1 MESRLRTLPFTFWL
15 LGALVSFALV
25 VAVQLS
31 LELQVHTGLT
41 ASKAL
46 HRDGSATPAAA
57 LELEFLQLQSLLQA
71 QLSDRTANDPAAL
84 VALNDSVFTRV
95 QLLRQDPVWSAFSA
109 ESPNAEMLSQV
120 HSLHGLVGAA
130 LARAHVDPAGLRS
143 VAQTAQALAPK
154 LLALKNSAQTRADSL
169 VDKHADALDANITT
183 LAGLTLLQ
191 VAALCGAGM
200 ALYRHN
206 RQQIQEQNKSYDLA
220 AQFQESQF
228 QAERAN
234 RGKSQF
240 LANMSHELRTP
251 FNGILGM
258 LSLLSTTGLST
269 QQADYVKTANVSASH
284 LLNVLNDILDVSAL
298 EEGKISIQHEPVNL
312 LQLLHEVEETTR
324 PLAVAKKLVLTLT
337 LQDDIPDWVMTDG
350 TRLRQILFNL
360 INNSIKFTP
369 RGSITLTV
377 SGTPTRTQDHD
388 TAATVN
394 LLFAVDDTGIG
405 MERDVLERLF
415 QRFYQ
420 VDSGIARQYGGTG
433 LGLEISQS
441 LASLMGGQID
451 VQSTPGAGSCFNL
464 RLPLQRCPPPPSAS
478 SFPTLGQ
485 SLSADESHRSYRILV
500 AEDNPVN
507 RKFVGIVLERM
518 GYDATF
524 CENGLLA
531 VQKLQMEDFD
541 LVLMD
546 VHMPVMDGLAATRAI
561 RALASPAALVPIIA
575 LTADVMQNTQEEAAA
590 AGVSC
595 LVTKPV
601 HMARLQEA
609 IKSLLDGGGAAWHQ
623 LGSGMPPSPIPTTGA
638 KA

>member
-1 MESRLRTLPFTFWL
+1 MSD
-15 LGALVSFALV
+15 
-25 VAVQLS
+25 
-31 LELQVHTGLT
+31 HI
-41 ASKAL
+41 
-46 HRDGSATPAAA
+46 AT
-57 LELEFLQLQSLLQA
+57 
-71 QLSDRTANDPAAL
+71 DPAAI
-84 VALNDSVFTRV
+84 VKLNDSVFTRV
-95 QLLRQDPVWSAFSA
+95 QLLRQDPVWSAFAA
-109 ESPNAEMLSQV
+109 EAPNAEVLARV
-120 HSLHGLVGAA
+120 HSLHGPVSDA
-130 LARAHVDPAGLRS
+130 LARTDVDLAALRS
-143 VAQTAQALAPK
+143 AAQTAQALAPK
-154 LLALKNSAQTRADSL
+154 LATLKNSAQARADNL
-169 VDKHADALDANITT
+169 VDAHADALDAHITT

-191 VAALCGAGM
+191 VAALCGASV

-206 RQQIQEQNKSYDLA
+206 RQQMQERTKSYDLA
-220 AQFQESQF
+220 AQFQESQL

-240 LANMSHELRTP
+240 LADMSHELRTP

-298 EEGKISIQHEPVNL
+298 EEGKISVKHEPVNL
-312 LQLLHEVEETTR
+312 FQLLYEIEETTR
-324 PLAVAKKLVLTLT
+324 PQAQAKKLVFTLT
-337 LQDDIPDWVMTDG
+337 LQGDIPDWVMTDG

-360 INNSIKFTP
+360 ISNSIKFTP
-369 RGSITLTV
+369 QGSITLTV
-377 SGTPTRTQDHD
+377 SGTPTRVQHHD
-388 TAATVN
+388 TTAAVN

-405 MERDVLERLF
+405 MKSDVLDRLF

-451 VQSTPGAGSCFNL
+451 VRSTSGSGSCFNL
-464 RLPLQRCPPPPSAS
+464 RLPLQPCAPPPSAS
-478 SFPTLGQ
+478 SFPAVGH
-485 SLSADESHRSYRILV
+485 SLAADESHRSYRILV

-518 GYDATF
+518 GHHATF

-531 VQKLQMEDFD
+531 VQQLQSEDFD

-546 VHMPVMDGLAATRAI
+546 VHMPVMDGLEATRAI
-561 RALASPAALVPIIA
+561 RALASPAALIPIIA

-590 AGVSC
+590 AGVTC
-595 LVTKPV
+595 FVTKPV

-609 IKSLLDGGGAAWHQ
+609 IIKLLDGPGGTTHK
-623 LGSGMPPSPIPTTGA
+623 LGTGA
-638 KA
+638 PPGAIPATTAKT

>member
-15 LGALVSFALV
+15 LGGFVSFALV
-25 VAVQLS
+25 VAAQLG
-31 LELQVHTGLT
+31 LELQVHAGLT

-57 LELEFLQLQSLLQA
+57 LELEFLQFQGLLQG
-71 QLSDRTANDPAAL
+71 QLSDRTAKDPAAL
-84 VALNDSVFTRV
+84 VTLNDSLFTRV

-109 ESPNAEMLSQV
+109 EAPNAAVLARV
-120 HSLHGLVGAA
+120 HKLHGPVSVA
-130 LARAHVDPAGLRS
+130 LAQTDVDLAALRS

-154 LLALKNSAQTRADSL
+154 LSAMKNSAQARADNL
-169 VDKHADALDANITT
+169 VDAHADALDAHITT
-183 LAGLTLLQ
+183 LAALTLLQ
-191 VAALCGAGM
+191 VAALCGAGI
-200 ALYRHN
+200 AIYRHN
-206 RQQIQEQNKSYDLA
+206 RQQIQEQDKSYSLVA
-220 AQFQESQF
+220 RFQESQF

-240 LANMSHELRTP
+240 LADMSHELRTP

-258 LSLLSTTGLST
+258 LSLLSTTGLSA

-298 EEGKISIQHEPVNL
+298 EEGKINVKQEPVNL

-324 PLAVAKKLVLTLT
+324 PQAQAKKLVFTLK
-337 LQDDIPDWVMTDG
+337 LQGDIPDWVMTDG

-360 INNSIKFTP
+360 ISNSIKFTLQ
-369 RGSITLTV
+369 GSITLTA
-377 SGTPTRTQDHD
+377 SSTPTKAQTHD
-388 TAATVN
+388 AAAAVSLVFT
-394 LLFAVDDTGIG
+394 VDDTGIG
-405 MERDVLERLF
+405 MKSDVLDRLF

-420 VDSGIARQYGGTG
+420 ADSGIARQYGGTG

-451 VQSTPGAGSCFNL
+451 VRSTPGTGSCFNL

-485 SLSADESHRSYRILV
+485 SLTADESHRRYRILV

-507 RKFVGIVLERM
+507 QKFVGIVLERM
-518 GYDATF
+518 GHHATF

-531 VQKLQMEDFD
+531 VQQLQMEDFD

-546 VHMPVMDGLAATRAI
+546 VHMPVMDGLEATRAI
-561 RALASPAALVPIIA
+561 RALASPAAEVPIIA

-595 LVTKPV
+595 FVTKPV

-609 IKSLLDGGGAAWHQ
+609 IHQLLDGPGETTHKPG
-623 LGSGMPPSPIPTTGA
+623 TGA
-638 KA
+638 LPSAIPATTAKA

>member
-1 MESRLRTLPFTFWL
+1 MESRLRALPFTLWL

-25 VAVQLS
+25 VAAQLH
-31 LELQVHTGLT
+31 LELQVHTGLA

-46 HRDGSATPAAA
+46 HRDGSASPTAA
-57 LELEFLQLQSLLQA
+57 LELEFLELQFRLQA
-71 QLSDRTANDPAAL
+71 QLSDRIANDQAAL
-84 VALNDSVFTRV
+84 IVVNDSVFTRV

-109 ESPNAEMLSQV
+109 EAPNAEVLAQV
-120 HSLHGLVGAA
+120 HSLHGPLSAA
-130 LARAHVDPAGLRS
+130 LGRTEVDLAALRS
-143 VAQTAQALAPK
+143 VAQSAQALAPK
-154 LLALKNSAQTRADSL
+154 LLALKNSAQARADNL
-169 VDKHADALDANITT
+169 VDAHADALGAHVTT

-191 VAALCGAGM
+191 VAALCGAGIV
-200 ALYRHN
+200 LYRHN
-206 RQQIQEQNKSYDLA
+206 RKQIQEQTKSFDLA

-324 PLAVAKKLVLTLT
+324 PQALAKKLVFTLT
-337 LQDDIPDWVMTDG
+337 LQGDIPDWVVTDG

-360 INNSIKFTP
+360 ISNSIKFTQ
-369 RGSITLTV
+369 RGSITLSV

-394 LLFAVDDTGIG
+394 LLFAVEDTGIG
-405 MERDVLERLF
+405 MERNVLERLF

-441 LASLMGGQID
+441 LASLMGGQIE
-451 VQSTPGAGSCFNL
+451 VQSTPGAGSCFSL
-464 RLPLQRCPPPPSAS
+464 TLPLQRCPPPPSAS

-485 SLSADESHRSYRILV
+485 PLAADESHASYRILV

-518 GYDATF
+518 GYHATF

-531 VQKLQMEDFD
+531 VQQLQMEKFD

-561 RALASPAALVPIIA
+561 RALASPAAEVPIIA

-595 LVTKPV
+595 FVTKPV

-609 IKSLLDGGGAAWHQ
+609 INKLLDGPGASAHKP
-623 LGSGMPPSPIPTTGA
+623 GNGAPPSPIPAAT

>member
-1 MESRLRTLPFTFWL
+1 MESRLRALPFTSWL
-15 LGALVSFALV
+15 FGAAAGFALIL
-25 VAVQLS
+25 AVQLGAV
-31 LELQVHTGLT
+31 LQVHQGLA

-46 HRDGSATPAAA
+46 HRDTPATPAAA
-57 LELEFLQLQSLLQA
+57 LELEFLQFQRLLQI
-71 QLSDRTANDPAAL
+71 QLNDPGANDSAAL
-84 VALNDSVFTRV
+84 AVENDALFTRV
-95 QLLRQDPVWSAFSA
+95 QLLRQDPVWNAFSA
-109 ESPNAEMLSQV
+109 EPQNAELLRSV
-120 HSLHGLVGAA
+120 HSIHDQVGAA
-130 LARAHVDPAGLRS
+130 LTRTAVDLVALRS
-143 VAQTAQALAPK
+143 VAQTAGAIAPQLVDFK
-154 LLALKNSAQTRADSL
+154 KSAQARADSP
-169 VDKHADALDANITT
+169 VDTQADQLGAYVAAV
-183 LAGLTLLQ
+183 AGLALLQ
-191 VAALCGAGM
+191 AAVLCFAGM

-206 RQQIQEQNKSYDLA
+206 RKQVNEQTKSYDLA
-220 AQFQESQF
+220 AHFQESQL

-298 EEGKISIQHEPVNL
+298 EEGKISIQREPVNL
-312 LQLLHEVEETTR
+312 LQLLHEIEETTR
-324 PLAVAKKLVLTLT
+324 PQTQAKKLAFKLTRHGH
-337 LQDDIPDWVMTDG
+337 IPDWVITDG

-369 RGSITLTV
+369 QGSITLTV
-377 SGTPTRTQDHD
+377 SGTSPKTHANGPT
-388 TAATVN
+388 ATVN
-394 LLFAVDDTGIG
+394 VLFAVDDTGIG
-405 MERDVLERLF
+405 MESDVLDRLF

-420 VDSGIARQYGGTG
+420 VDSGVARQYGGTG

-441 LASLMGGQID
+441 LAGLMGGNID
-451 VQSTPGAGSCFNL
+451 VKSTPGAGSCFSL
-464 RLPLQRCPPPPSAS
+464 ELPLQLCPAPPSAS
-478 SFPTLGQ
+478 SFPTVGQ
-485 SLSADESHRSYRILV
+485 SPAADESHHSYRILV

-507 RKFVGIVLERM
+507 RKFVGILLERM
-518 GYDATF
+518 GYRATF

-531 VQKLQMEDFD
+531 VQQLQAEDFD

-561 RALASPAALVPIIA
+561 RALASPAAHVPIIA
-575 LTADVMQNTQEEAAA
+575 LTADVMKNAQEEAAA

-595 LVTKPV
+595 FVTKPV

-609 IKSLLDGGGAAWHQ
+609 IKQLLDGACETAGT
-623 LGSGMPPSPIPTTGA
+623 SPSSLQASALQT
-638 KA
+638 